1 MAQERQKNW
10 LTFLFRDTSLVA
22 VAIVCSSLVFVV
34 FERIVVGIDT
44 GGCMGTVEL
53 EAHEDDSQAHTDQSD
68 RDDGQVEV
76 SGEQETDE
84 QSVEHFVGNEEVTSS
99 SLVAGSI
106 RRCSSVG

>member
-44 GGCMGTVEL
+44 GGCMGN
-53 EAHEDDSQAHTDQSD
+53 
-68 RDDGQVEV
+68 R
-76 SGEQETDE
+76 
-84 QSVEHFVGNEEVTSS
+84 
-99 SLVAGSI
+99 
-106 RRCSSVG
+106 